1 MNLPFDAV
9 PEGPWWMEVTMYS
22 GHLMDELMQ
31 MVTRAESHAQQL
43 KVATE
48 AEPDPGTYFVPRF
61 AYERTNQPVHAGV
74 A

>member
-1 MNLPFDAV
+1 
-9 PEGPWWMEVTMYS
+9 MYS

-43 KVATE
+43 KAATE